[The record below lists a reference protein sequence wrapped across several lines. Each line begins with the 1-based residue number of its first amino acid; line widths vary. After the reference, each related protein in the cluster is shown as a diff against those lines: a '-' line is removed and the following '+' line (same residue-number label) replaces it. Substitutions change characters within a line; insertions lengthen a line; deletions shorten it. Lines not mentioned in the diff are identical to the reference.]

1 MNEELMVLGEAVLK
15 KKEEIARSVHEE
27 RMAGVFMTEREKKE
41 FKAIEPTIINSRME
55 LVALLGQGIRDGA
68 DQAGIL
74 TDVENWGK
82 EKAAFFF
89 KLGVPLDE
97 ALKDTSYYRRLIW
110 KVIEEE
116 ATASKMTAA
125 TIFKLI
131 SIFDPL
137 LDHAV
142 YYFSL
147 TYVQAHQKTLE
158 NAKTAFLE
166 LSVPVV
172 PLLKGVGVLPLI
184 GNIDTERSRLLMEKT
199 LEQSVDLKLTHLIF
213 DVSGVQIVDTMVADQ
228 LFKVMDA
235 LSLIG
240 VEPIITGIRPEVA
253 QTMITLGLNINGIK
267 VRANLHQAFNELRV
281 LKKQ

>member
-27 RMAGVFMTEREKKE
+27 RMTGVFMTEREKKE
-41 FKAIEPTIINSRME
+41 FKAIEPTIINSRIE

-74 TDVENWGK
+74 NDVENWGK

-89 KLGVPLDE
+89 NLGVPLDE

-110 KVIEEE
+110 NVIEEE

-125 TIFKLI
+125 SIFKLI

>member
-116 ATASKMTAA
+116 ATASKITAA

-184 GNIDTERSRLLMEKT
+184 GNIDTERSRLLMEKA
-199 LEQSVDLKLTHLIF
+199 LAQSVDLKLTHLIF